1 MYTRV
6 RGRLITDFGCE
17 VAREEEEEEEEG
29 EGEGFRKQ
37 RSRCT
42 LITFSNTSRPHTGH
56 ATAGREGISVNF
68 GAIHT
73 FDKTYLLC

>member
-1 MYTRV
+1 MIYLHIPDAMCIYTRV
-6 RGRLITDFGCE
+6 RGRLITDFGCG
-17 VAREEEEEEEEG
+17 VAREEEEG

-56 ATAGREGISVNF
+56 ATTGREG
-68 GAIHT
+68 
-73 FDKTYLLC
+73 DQ